1 MALPPAPAPLA
12 YSPAPADVAGVLAGR
27 IGAFLVDFVVIG
39 FLVLVF
45 SAVVMVLG
53 VFTFG
58 LAWLLMPALVPLVA
72 LVYNGITVS
81 GPRRGTWGMRT
92 FGIEMRMAESG
103 GPVPFVV
110 AAVHAI
116 FFYVS
121 VTFLTPIVL
130 LFGLFRADRRLL
142 HDLFAGTIAL
152 RRLP

>member
-1 MALPPAPAPLA
+1 MALPPVPAPLA

-39 FLVLVF
+39 VLVLVF

-110 AAVHAI
+110 
-116 FFYVS
+116 
-121 VTFLTPIVL
+121 IVPPVASNVPL
-130 LFGLFRADRRLL
+130 QLPARSSAGSTNSSRL
-142 HDLFAGTIAL
+142 
-152 RRLP
+152 RM